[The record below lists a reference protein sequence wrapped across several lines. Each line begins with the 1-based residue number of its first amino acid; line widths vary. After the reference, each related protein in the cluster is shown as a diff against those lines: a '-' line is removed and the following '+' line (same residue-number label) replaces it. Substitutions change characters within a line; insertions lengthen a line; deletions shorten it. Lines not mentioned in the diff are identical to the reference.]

1 MTNKNIELTESG
13 LKCDN
18 PQCDWEDKTIP
29 HTEYE
34 KYIDVSC
41 PKCGENILTEED
53 FKLAEA
59 FHFAV
64 DLINNMSEEQ
74 INQLYGEI
82 DTSNLFSAEKETE
95 QNVTVKVGLHNQ
107 VTFEIEENDRDSN
120 KRNNITK

>member
-1 MTNKNIELTESG
+1 MNKNIELVESG

-18 PQCDWEDKTIP
+18 PKCDWEDKTIP

-34 KYIDVSC
+34 KYLNFPC
-41 PKCGENILTEED
+41 PKCGESILTEED

-64 DLINNMSEEQ
+64 DLINNMSEDK

-82 DTSNLFSAEKETE
+82 DTSNIFSEEIE
-95 QNVTVKVGLHNQ
+95 GNVTVKVGLHNQ
-107 VTFEIEENDRDSN
+107 VTFEISKDA
-120 KRNNITK
+120 TK